1 MRGNDLLL
9 AFPAL
14 LLAIMFAAVYGPS
27 TLVAMVAIGI
37 ATIPSFARLVRSGTL
52 QVMQTE
58 YVMAARAA
66 GRHAVR
72 HRRCGT
78 CCPTSPA

>member
-14 LLAIMFAAVYGPS
+14 LLAIMFSAVYGGS

-37 ATIPSFARLVRSGTL
+37 ATVPELR
-52 QVMQTE
+52 
-58 YVMAARAA
+58 AARAQ
-66 GRHAVR
+66 R
-72 HRRCGT
+72 RRCR
-78 CCPTSPA
+78 